1 MYFIEREK
9 KNYINGV
16 IKWVVNSAVYTERW
30 SDILV
35 KNKLENNMNNMTMY
49 TTFQIWLCLTFH
61 NELMYL
67 QVSGPPYA

>member
-1 MYFIEREK
+1 MSCKFCCIHRK
-9 KNYINGV
+9 V
-16 IKWVVNSAVYTERW
+16 KWYSG
-30 SDILV
+30 